1 MNSPTPR
8 PAVVSIILRGGL
20 IAGTLDA
27 LDAVIAY
34 GFLGMNPVQVL
45 QCVAS
50 GLLGTAAFAGNT
62 VIGFANAGLWRGAAL
77 LHRPGRRSDLLHG
90 QPENSRAESE
100 ARPVRAALRDVGISF
115 HELPCAAPV
124 GRREEPFS
132 WGLFLNGIIGHA
144 LFVGGPIA
152 LLAAGPRRR
161 AQHNIVTIAA

>member
-45 QCVAS
+45 QYVAS

-62 VIGFANAGLWRGAAL
+62 VIGFANAGLGAVLHYFIALVVAATYYTGSRKIPALNQKPVLFGLLYGTSVFLFMNYLVLPLSAVARSPSRGASFLTASSATRFSL
-77 LHRPGRRSDLLHG
+77 AGR
-90 QPENSRAESE
+90 SRCWLR
-100 ARPVRAALRDVGISF
+100 ARGGERNTIS
-115 HELPCAAPV
+115 
-124 GRREEPFS
+124 
-132 WGLFLNGIIGHA
+132 
-144 LFVGGPIA
+144 
-152 LLAAGPRRR
+152 
-161 AQHNIVTIAA
+161 